1 MNEQQTMK
9 RKLNEIAF
17 AIHELVLFLDT
28 HTECE
33 KALSL
38 LESYRA
44 MYKELLEAY
53 EKKYGTLILT
63 YNDPDD
69 KTRWQWVDGPWPWEN
84 SERE

>member
-1 MNEQQTMK
+1 MNEREAME
-9 RKLNEIAF
+9 RRLNEIAF

-38 LESYRA
+38 LESYKG

-53 EKKYGTLILT
+53 KNKYGTRILT
-63 YNDPDD
+63 YNDPNDN
-69 KTRWQWVDGPWPWEN
+69 TRWLWAEGPWPWEN
-84 SERE
+84 NEGE